1 MAGSDAGLWQAASN
15 GVSLPLVLK
24 EESQTMIQAYK
35 VVIEHD
41 ARDGYVATF
50 PEFAGCKAQAKSLK
64 ALLVRIGETMAPY
77 VEAGHPAATSDP
89 ASPHEMAP
97 A

>member
-1 MAGSDAGLWQAASN
+1 MAGADAGIWETASS
-15 GVSLPLVLK
+15 GVPLLLVLK

-41 ARDGYVATF
+41 AREGYVATF
-50 PEFAGCKAQAKSLK
+50 PEFVGCKAQAESLK

-77 VEAGHPAATSDP
+77 VEAGRPAATSDP
-89 ASPHEMAP
+89 VSPHWMAQ

>member
-1 MAGSDAGLWQAASN
+1 MAGSGAGFWEAASS

-50 PEFAGCKAQAKSLK
+50 PEFAGRKAQAKSLK
-64 ALLVRIGETMAPY
+64 VLLVRIGETMAPY
-77 VEAGHPAATSDP
+77 IEAGQPAATPDP
-89 ASPHEMAP
+89 VSPHRMAQ

>member
-1 MAGSDAGLWQAASN
+1 MAGLDAGIWQATSS
-15 GVSLPLVLK
+15 GVPLPLALE

-41 ARDGYVATF
+41 ARGGYVATF
-50 PEFAGCKAQAKSLK
+50 PEFAGCQAQAESLR

-77 VEAGHPAATSDP
+77 VEAGQPAVTSDP
-89 ASPHEMAP
+89 VSPHRMAQ